1 MGRNRK
7 TSDPQFEFLLE
18 VIQAIEDSR
27 GDEQVVYPLLAAN
40 TDKINDRLAKLL
52 HVVGTSILEKGEI
65 YETALLLGY
74 IGDLSTLIAQFPLGD
89 KARNMEIA
97 ITGNKIVLTFFT
109 REVCAEKWALTQ
121 NNLGGAYIDRRKGK
135 KAQNIEQAIACYQQA
150 LRVYTF

>member
-74 IGDLSTLIAQFPLGD
+74 IGDLSTLIAQFPL
-89 KARNMEIA
+89 
-97 ITGNKIVLTFFT
+97 
-109 REVCAEKWALTQ
+109 
-121 NNLGGAYIDRRKGK
+121 
-135 KAQNIEQAIACYQQA
+135 
-150 LRVYTF
+150 